1 MSVSQLLDRSKDAE
15 SWSLVVGKD
24 EGHCKWLV
32 LGYRPVKAQTGIRS
46 KFRATVR
53 SLAKG
58 TQPEELAG
66 ALAEEPAARDRGGPA
81 GSGDF

>member
-1 MSVSQLLDRSKDAE
+1 MACAGLSAS
-15 SWSLVVGKD
+15 
-24 EGHCKWLV
+24 EGTNR
-32 LGYRPVKAQTGIRS
+32 YRS

-66 ALAEEPAARDRGGPA
+66 ALAEEPAAGDRGGPA